1 MDERIR
7 PACTRIAQTMIGETI
22 SHYRILSRLGSG
34 GMGVVYE
41 AQDLNLGRRVAL
53 KFLPPDTARETS
65 ALDRFL
71 LEARAA
77 SALNHPNICTIYAV
91 EKEGERSFISMELLE
106 GQGLDVK
113 LTGSPLPLDRLL
125 EIGAQLADA
134 LDAAHSKGIVHRDIK
149 PANIFITPRG
159 QVKVLDFGLAK
170 LTQALADSLDPG
182 TTQTSPGPAN
192 LTSPGSTVG
201 TVSYMS
207 PEQARGEE
215 LDPRTDLFALGTVIY
230 QMSTGRLPFTGNT
243 SAVIYHAILD
253 RDPIPPVQLN
263 PDLPIKLQEII
274 SKALEKDRDLRY
286 QSAADL
292 RGDLKRL
299 KRDTESN
306 KKLSPLSS
314 AVSPGARALPE
325 SGSSVS
331 GSSHRSEAVTAA
343 RRNKVGLGIIA
354 LLVLAL
360 TAAAA
365 YGVYSFLG
373 HSRPAPFQN
382 IAVTKITETGKALLA
397 AISPDGKYI
406 LSVMDDNGLES
417 LWLRNVPSKSN
428 TQVLPPVAAHYN
440 GLRFSPDGNYLY
452 FVRSESGNQELAYLY
467 RAPVL
472 GGTLEKLVTDID
484 SNITFSPDGKQFAYV
499 RDNNPES
506 DKYRLI
512 IRSVESGQERVL
524 SGGALSDGLRDPD
537 WSPDGATIVC
547 YVIQPGTALS
557 GLVAVDVASGQH
569 KLFSVANASVFIRPT
584 WLPDGSGLVV
594 LNVDP
599 IANLSRAQ
607 IGLVSYPR
615 GTVRPITR
623 DTNNYS
629 SVSVAGDSRTLAT
642 VLLEDHWNLYIEP
655 AAAGGEEQQ
664 VTSGASVYSFSW
676 MKDGQLAVDQDSALS
691 LINPASGN
699 KTMLPTEQGSLTT
712 APSACA
718 NGQYLVYSL
727 GFHANDHSLN
737 VWRMDAGG
745 GNLKQLTNDK
755 LDQFPVC
762 TTDGRWVIYWDMSAG
777 GRLAKVA
784 IDGGKAQPI
793 SDLPCARG
801 YGVSPDSK
809 SVAFATF
816 GHAGDHEETLAVVDI
831 ESGHLLQRAKFQ
843 RPDQGTIQ
851 FSPDGRAVV
860 YPIREGGVDNLWSQ
874 PLDGSPGKTITNFK
888 SEQIR
893 DFRWS
898 LDGSRLGL
906 IRGRAESDVV
916 LIRDAQQ

>member
-1 MDERIR
+1 MDG
-7 PACTRIAQTMIGETI
+7 RIACRLPGLLETMIGETI
-22 SHYRILSRLGSG
+22 SHYRILGRLGSG

-91 EKEGERSFISMELLE
+91 EKEGDQSFISMELLE
-106 GQGLDVK
+106 GQGLDGK

-125 EIGAQLADA
+125 DIGTQLADA
-134 LDAAHSKGIVHRDIK
+134 LDAAHSRGIVHRDIK
-149 PANIFITPRG
+149 PANIFVTPRG

-170 LTQALADSLDPG
+170 LMQAVADPLDPG
-182 TTQTSPGPAN
+182 ATQTSPGPAN

-215 LDPRTDLFALGTVIY
+215 LDPRTDLFSLGTVIY
-230 QMSTGRLPFTGNT
+230 QMATGRLPFTGNT
-243 SAVIYHAILD
+243 SAVIFHAILD
-253 RDPIPPVQLN
+253 RDPISPLQLN
-263 PDLPIKLQEII
+263 PDLPPKLQEII

-299 KRDTESN
+299 KRDTESG
-306 KKLSPLSS
+306 KKVSPLSS
-314 AVSPGARALPE
+314 AASLSALAPSD
-325 SGSSVS
+325 SGSRTP
-331 GSSHRSEAVTAA
+331 HHSEVIIAV
-343 RRNKVGLGIIA
+343 RRNKLGVGIVA
-354 LLVLAL
+354 LIVLAL

-373 HSRPAPFQN
+373 HSRPVPFQN
-382 IAVTKITETGKALLA
+382 IAVTKITESGKALLA

-406 LSVMDDNGLES
+406 LSVMDDSGQES
-417 LWLRNVPSKSN
+417 LWLRNVPSNSN
-428 TQVLPPVAAHYN
+428 TRVLPPDPAHYN
-440 GLRFSPDGNYLY
+440 GLLFSRDGNYLY
-452 FVRSESGNQELAYLY
+452 FVRSEAGNQELAYLY

-484 SNITFSPDGKQFAYV
+484 SNITFSPDGKQFAFV
-499 RDNNPES
+499 RYNNPDP

-512 IRSVESGQERVL
+512 IRSVDSGEEKVL
-524 SGGALSDGLRDPD
+524 SGGPISEGLRDPA

-557 GLVAVDVASGQH
+557 GLVAVNVASGRHQ
-569 KLFSVANASVFIRPT
+569 LFAVANSSIFTRPV
-584 WLPDGSGLVV
+584 WLPDGGGLVV
-594 LNVDP
+594 LYIDP
-599 IANLSRAQ
+599 ITNLSRAQ
-607 IGLVSYPR
+607 IGFVSYPQ
-615 GTVRPITR
+615 GSIRPITR

-629 SVSVAGDSRTLAT
+629 SVSVAGDSRTLAS
-642 VLLEDHWNLYIEP
+642 VLREDHWNLDIEP
-655 AAAGGEEQQ
+655 AAGGGEEQQ
-664 VTSGASVYSFSW
+664 VSSGAPVYSFSW
-676 MKDGQLAVDQDSALS
+676 MKDGQLAIDQDSVLG

-699 KTMLPTEQGSLTT
+699 KTMLPTEQGSLSTS
-712 APSACA
+712 PSACP
-718 NGQYLVYSL
+718 NGQYLVLSL
-727 GFHANDHSLN
+727 GFHANDRSLN

-745 GNLKQLTNDK
+745 GNLKQLTGDK

-762 TTDGRWVIYWDMSAG
+762 AAGGRWVVYWDMGAG
-777 GRLAKVA
+777 GTLAKVA
-784 IDGGKAQPI
+784 IDGGKSQPI
-793 SDLPCARG
+793 SDLPAARG
-801 YGVSPDSK
+801 FGVSPDGK

-831 ESGHLLQRAKFQ
+831 ESGRLLQRVGFQ
-843 RPDQGTIQ
+843 RVDQGTIQ

-860 YPIREGGVDNLWSQ
+860 YPIREAGVDNLWSQ
-874 PLDGSPGKTITNFK
+874 PLDGSPGKAITSFK

-893 DFRWS
+893 DFHWS
-898 LDGSRLGL
+898 FDGSRLGL
-906 IRGRAESDVV
+906 IRGHAESDVV